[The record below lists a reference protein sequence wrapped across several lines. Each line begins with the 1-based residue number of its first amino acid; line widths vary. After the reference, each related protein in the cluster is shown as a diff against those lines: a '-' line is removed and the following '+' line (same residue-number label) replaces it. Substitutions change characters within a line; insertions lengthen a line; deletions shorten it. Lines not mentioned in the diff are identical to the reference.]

1 MLASSSPAARRGHD
15 FDFLEGSWLVHH
27 RRLKERL
34 AGCDEWEEFES
45 TADAVRFFDGAGSFD
60 VIGLEHLGWS
70 GASLRL
76 FDPVT
81 EEWTIYWANSSTG
94 RLEPPVTG
102 RFVDGRGE
110 FSGDDTHEGMPVRVR
125 YVWSEI
131 TPSSAR
137 WEQAFS
143 VDDGETWETNWI
155 MELARQT

>member
-1 MLASSSPAARRGHD
+1 M
-15 FDFLEGSWLVHH
+15 
-27 RRLKERL
+27 
-34 AGCDEWEEFES
+34 
-45 TADAVRFFDGAGSFD
+45 
-60 VIGLEHLGWS
+60 
-70 GASLRL
+70 
-76 FDPVT
+76 T

-143 VDDGETWETNWI
+143 VDEGETWETNWI